1 MSMRPAC
8 PVDDES
14 CKTIVAGD
22 FGHFTR
28 KAASS
33 RSEPDA
39 ICNGQ
44 AIFLNTSNA
53 FSGVDKSSIYHTPV
67 DSFCYTHQGNY
78 RIWVKTSN
86 SKLELC
92 VAVNKI
98 ITT

>member
-1 MSMRPAC
+1 MRPAC

-28 KAASS
+28 KAVSS
-33 RSEPDA
+33 RSDADA

-53 FSGVDKSSIYHTPV
+53 FSGVDKSSTYHTSV

-92 VAVNKI
+92 VAVNEI